1 MKIAITGASGFVG
14 KALSAHLTEQNHTI
28 SPLDRSFFLPENR
41 TKLADSLSECH
52 AVINLAGA
60 NINHRWTASYK
71 KELINSRVLVTRAL
85 VETINGLSDKPSVMI
100 STSATGFL
108 AGQACCDERHSMK
121 GTGFLSDLCEAW
133 EKEARH
139 ISPNVRLVI
148 TRFGVV
154 LAANG
159 GAFPKMTTP
168 CQYHLNVVLGSGS
181 QVFSWI
187 ELNDLTRIIS
197 FALSSPSIEGVVHAC
212 APGHI
217 TQAELAK
224 KLAAHF
230 HTWVSLPMPAF
241 MLRLLMG
248 EAAEVITASQC
259 ALPGILTDAGFSF
272 QIPDIDTFLQKFHQ
286 E

>member
-14 KALSAHLTEQNHTI
+14 KALSAHLREENHTI
-28 SPLDRSFFLPENR
+28 FPLDRSFFLPENR
-41 TKLADSLSECH
+41 TKLADTLSECH

-60 NINHRWTASYK
+60 NINHRWTSAYK
-71 KELINSRVLVTRAL
+71 KELIDSRVLVTRAL
-85 VETINGLSDKPSVMI
+85 VETINGLSEKPSVMI

-108 AGQACCDERHSMK
+108 AEQACSDESHSQK
-121 GTGFLSDLCEAW
+121 GSGFLADLCEAW
-133 EKEARH
+133 EKEARQ
-139 ISPNVRLVI
+139 ISPDVRLVI

-154 LAANG
+154 LAPHG
-159 GAFPKMTTP
+159 GAFPKMATP

-187 ELNDLTRIIS
+187 ELNDLTRIMS
-197 FALSSPSIEGVVHAC
+197 FALKTPSLKGVVHAC

-230 HTWVSLPMPAF
+230 HTWVSLPMPSL

-248 EAAEVITASQC
+248 EAAEVITETQC
-259 ALPGILTDAGFSF
+259 ALPGKLTDAGFFF
-272 QIPDIDTFLQKFHQ
+272 QVPDIDTFLKKIQ
-286 E
+286 